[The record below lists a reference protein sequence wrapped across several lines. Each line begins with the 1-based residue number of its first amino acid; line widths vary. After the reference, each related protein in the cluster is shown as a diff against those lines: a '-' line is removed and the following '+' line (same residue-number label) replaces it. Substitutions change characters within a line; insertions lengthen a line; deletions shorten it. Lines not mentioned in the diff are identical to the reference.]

1 MWSNVVLTCRI
12 TLGEIE
18 WYASAL
24 WRDDYESEPVQ
35 LTKSGHGRVH
45 PLAEPMDIL
54 QAVLSE
60 LESDAGQLR
69 L

>member
-12 TLGEIE
+12 TLGEVE

-35 LTKSGHGRVH
+35 LVKSGRARVH
-45 PLAEPMDIL
+45 PLAQPMDIMD
-54 QAVLSE
+54 AVLHE
-60 LESDAGQLR
+60 LDWETAQIS
-69 L
+69 